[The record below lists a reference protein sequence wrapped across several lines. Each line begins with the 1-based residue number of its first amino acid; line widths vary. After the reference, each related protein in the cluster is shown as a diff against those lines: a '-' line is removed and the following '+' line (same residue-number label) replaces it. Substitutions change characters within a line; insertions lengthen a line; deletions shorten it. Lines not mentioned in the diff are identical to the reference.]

1 MAKQN
6 PSSPV
11 DEQYLM
17 SVIAGGFSTKKETPE
32 PVTLQPKEPEEKH
45 EEDEAA
51 APEEKTNVGEKPRE
65 PAKRKR
71 GNVAGY
77 ETVFLQRGELKA
89 RHHGAFVHAAGIVT
103 QRQRPAT
110 AKGTIFVTLEDED
123 GMVNVVVWADL
134 ASRHRKALLGSTLMG
149 VRGRWE
155 QVDGVSHLI
164 AGHIEDLSPMLGGL
178 RAESRDFH

>member
-6 PSSPV
+6 TSTPV

-45 EEDEAA
+45 EEDEAS

-71 GNVAGY
+71 GNTAGY

-89 RHHGAFVHAAGIVT
+89 RQSVYISKEIHEKVSKIVS
-103 QRQRPAT
+103 
-110 AKGTIFVTLEDED
+110 V
-123 GMVNVVVWADL
+123 
-134 ASRHRKALLGSTLMG
+134 
-149 VRGRWE
+149 
-155 QVDGVSHLI
+155 
-164 AGHIEDLSPMLGGL
+164 LGGKEL
-178 RAESRDFH
+178 SVGGYIDNVLSQHFETYMNEITELYEKKYTKLF

>member
-17 SVIAGGFSTKKETPE
+17 SVIAGGFSTKEETSE
-32 PVTLQPKEPEEKH
+32 PVPLQPKEPEEKN

-51 APEEKTNVGEKPRE
+51 ASEEKTNVGEKSRE

-71 GNVAGY
+71 GNAAGY

-89 RHHGAFVHAAGIVT
+89 RQSVYISKEIHEKVSKIVS
-103 QRQRPAT
+103 
-110 AKGTIFVTLEDED
+110 V
-123 GMVNVVVWADL
+123 
-134 ASRHRKALLGSTLMG
+134 
-149 VRGRWE
+149 
-155 QVDGVSHLI
+155 
-164 AGHIEDLSPMLGGL
+164 LGGKEL
-178 RAESRDFH
+178 SVGGYIDNVLSQHFETYMNEIGELYEKKYAKLF